1 MDFLKRMTL
10 SGLNGIQRTL
20 NEIKTKVETCDLSRV
35 EREFENFNR
44 HWENVVRKFKEN
56 SQRYVVR
63 IPYDADTQ
71 IIKSETNGN
80 HFTVR
85 VQNDET
91 FTGNTEST
99 YSFRHE
105 STIPSHLVNGVIT
118 QKYSPSKKQMLFI
131 FQSPVEAENVGN
143 VDDLIDSINATV
155 EEGEVNDVQE
165 EVNTTLYDAT
175 ALSVDEINLE
185 GGVDTTATTLNM
197 EDVAVPSED
206 EVNARIWEL
215 YTQGKSYRYI
225 ASQVGVSDKTVARRI
240 KKMIHD

>member
-10 SGLNGIQRTL
+10 GGLNGIQRTI
-20 NEIKTKVETCDLSRV
+20 NELKTKVENCDFGRV
-35 EREFENFNR
+35 EREFDNLNR

-71 IIKSETNGN
+71 IIKSEINGN

-85 VQNDET
+85 VLNDET
-91 FTGNTEST
+91 FTGNTECT

-105 STIPSHLVNGVIT
+105 STIPSHLVNGVIS

-155 EEGEVNDVQE
+155 GEGEANDVQE
-165 EVNTTLYDAT
+165 EVNTTLDDAT
-175 ALSVDEINLE
+175 ALVVDEINLE
-185 GGVDTTATTLNM
+185 GGVETTAST
-197 EDVAVPSED
+197 EPIEEIVVPSED
-206 EVNARIWEL
+206 DVNARIWEL

-240 KKMIHD
+240 KKMIG

>member
-20 NEIKTKVETCDLSRV
+20 NEIKAKVESCDLSRV

-131 FQSPVEAENVGN
+131 FQSPVETENVGN

-155 EEGEVNDVQE
+155 EEGEANDVQE
-165 EVNTTLYDAT
+165 EVDTTLDDAT
-175 ALSVDEINLE
+175 ALVVDEINLE
-185 GGVDTTATTLNM
+185 GGVDTTATTLTM

-206 EVNARIWEL
+206 EVNERIWEL

-225 ASQVGVSDKTVARRI
+225 ASQVGLSDKTVARRI
-240 KKMIHD
+240 KKMIG

>member
-20 NEIKTKVETCDLSRV
+20 NEIKTKVESCDLSRV

-131 FQSPVEAENVGN
+131 FQSPVETENVGN

-155 EEGEVNDVQE
+155 EEGEVRDVQE

-175 ALSVDEINLE
+175 ALVVDEINLE
-185 GGVDTTATTLNM
+185 GRVDTTATTLTM

-206 EVNARIWEL
+206 EVNERIWEL

-225 ASQVGVSDKTVARRI
+225 ASQVGLSDKTVARRI
-240 KKMIHD
+240 KKMIG

>member
-91 FTGNTEST
+91 FTGNTENT

-131 FQSPVEAENVGN
+131 FQSPVESENVGN

-155 EEGEVNDVQE
+155 EEGEVRDVQE
-165 EVNTTLYDAT
+165 EVNTTLDDAT
-175 ALSVDEINLE
+175 ALVVDEINLE
-185 GGVDTTATTLNM
+185 GGVDTTATTLTM
-197 EDVAVPSED
+197 EDVAIPSED

-240 KKMIHD
+240 KKMIG

>member
-10 SGLNGIQRTL
+10 SGLNGIQRTI
-20 NEIKTKVETCDLSRV
+20 NEIKTKVESCDLSRV

-44 HWENVVRKFKEN
+44 HWENVVKKFKEH

-71 IIKSETNGN
+71 IIKSEINGN

-85 VQNDET
+85 VLNDET
-91 FTGNTEST
+91 NTGNTECT

-105 STIPSHLVNGVIT
+105 STIPSHLVNGAIS

-131 FQSPVEAENVGN
+131 FQSPVETENVGN
-143 VDDLIDSINATV
+143 VDELIDSINATV
-155 EEGEVNDVQE
+155 EDEVNNVTE
-165 EVNTTLYDAT
+165 EPITTLDDT
-175 ALSVDEINLE
+175 LVIDEINAD
-185 GGVDTTATTLNM
+185 GSVDVTASTEPM
-197 EDVAVPSED
+197 EEIIVPSED

-240 KKMIHD
+240 KKMIG

>member
-20 NEIKTKVETCDLSRV
+20 NEIKAKVETCDLSRV

-44 HWENVVRKFKEN
+44 HWDNVVRKFKEN

-131 FQSPVEAENVGN
+131 FQSPVEAENIGN
-143 VDDLIDSINATV
+143 VDDLIDSINATNV
-155 EEGEVNDVQE
+155 EEENDVTE
-165 EVNTTLYDAT
+165 EPTTTIDAT
-175 ALSVDEINLE
+175 NLVVEDINAD
-185 GGVDTTATTLNM
+185 GGVETTASTEPM
-197 EDVAVPSED
+197 EEIVVPSED
-206 EVNARIWEL
+206 DVNARIWEL
-215 YTQGKSYRYI
+215 YTQGKSYRNI
-225 ASQVGVSDKTVARRI
+225 ASQVGLSDRTVARRI
-240 KKMIHD
+240 KKMIG

>member
-20 NEIKTKVETCDLSRV
+20 KEIKTKVETCDLSRV

-99 YSFRHE
+99 YNFRHE

-131 FQSPVEAENVGN
+131 FQSPVETENVGN

-155 EEGEVNDVQE
+155 EEGEVRDVQE
-165 EVNTTLYDAT
+165 EVNTTLDDAT
-175 ALSVDEINLE
+175 ALVVDEINLE
-185 GGVDTTATTLNM
+185 DGVETTATTLNM

-225 ASQVGVSDKTVARRI
+225 ASQVGLSDKTVARRI
-240 KKMIHD
+240 KKMIG

>member
-131 FQSPVEAENVGN
+131 FQSPVESENVGN

-155 EEGEVNDVQE
+155 EEGEVRDVQE
-165 EVNTTLYDAT
+165 EVNTTLDDAT
-175 ALSVDEINLE
+175 ALVVDEINLE
-185 GGVDTTATTLNM
+185 DGVDTTATTLTM

-225 ASQVGVSDKTVARRI
+225 ANQVGVSDKTVARRI
-240 KKMIHD
+240 KKMIG

>member
-10 SGLNGIQRTL
+10 SGLNGIQRTI
-20 NEIKTKVETCDLSRV
+20 NEIKTKVESCDLNRV

-71 IIKSETNGN
+71 IIKSETHGN

-85 VQNDET
+85 VQNDEI
-91 FTGNTEST
+91 FTGDTECT

-131 FQSPVEAENVGN
+131 FQSPVESENIGN
-143 VDDLIDSINATV
+143 VDELIDSINATI
-155 EEGEVNDVQE
+155 EEGDNNDVTE
-165 EVNTTLYDAT
+165 EPITTLNDAT
-175 ALSVDEINLE
+175 AIVDGEINAD
-185 GGVDTTATTLNM
+185 GGETVTATTL
-197 EDVAVPSED
+197 PSED
-206 EVNARIWEL
+206 DVNARIWEL

-225 ASQVGVSDKTVARRI
+225 ANQVGVSDKTVARRI
-240 KKMIHD
+240 KKMINE

>member
-20 NEIKTKVETCDLSRV
+20 NEIKTKVESCDLSRV

-44 HWENVVRKFKEN
+44 HWDNVVRKFKEN
-56 SQRYVVR
+56 SERYVVR

-131 FQSPVEAENVGN
+131 FQSPVETENVGN
-143 VDDLIDSINATV
+143 VDELIDSINATV
-155 EEGEVNDVQE
+155 EEGETNDVQE
-165 EVNTTLYDAT
+165 EVNTTLDDAT
-175 ALSVDEINLE
+175 ALVVDEINLE
-185 GGVDTTATTLNM
+185 GGVDTTATTLTM

-240 KKMIHD
+240 KKMIG